1 MNIERRYGYIS
12 KEKIKKKNFIKR
24 FVCKHNWVDDLLS
37 EGFYALN
44 GRRHIVYCKNCG
56 KVKGY
61 YWEEY

>member
-1 MNIERRYGYIS
+1 MDIERRYDYIS
-12 KEKIKKKNFIKR
+12 KEKITKKNFIKKLT
-24 FVCKHNWVDDLLS
+24 CKHRWVDDLLS

-56 KVKGY
+56 KIKGY